1 MLVQQISR
9 FGSATVHPFKLAFL
23 GLFCLAAGCGDAA
36 SGGGASGSGSRP
48 SGAEVGYLVGGAFG
62 IQFETSTV
70 SGVVDEHG
78 AFLYEPGQIVRF
90 RLGDVLLGEAEG
102 ANLLSPFDLAGIEPI
117 TNGLKGVEDA
127 GRAFNHLTALV
138 VLFQTFDY
146 DGDPMN
152 GSEITADVA
161 ALFEGVELR
170 LEKRPSWFR
179 ADRGFREALNRA
191 NSEFLLADHRAPR
204 GHASA
209 LNRLYEELGLQTGY
223 YATSVYERDDGN
235 DRTIDRRSEVEFDP
249 DGFPTRV
256 LSASTVDGDHETVT
270 DFTSW
275 GALESIAVDVGAD
288 GSIESRSTFAFDRDG
303 NRTREESDSDGDGR
317 LDSVVEY
324 VHDELGRV
332 LIRRD
337 DHDADGI
344 SDSTTRWSYND
355 AEGSSTNRDDD
366 DGDGLIDRITVW
378 YYTAHQRVARL
389 ERDHDADGSIDS
401 VTRYQYDDRGN
412 QIQYWYD
419 DNGDGVVDSAR
430 RWEYDGD
437 GRLLRYEEDNDG
449 DGIPLHVETTRYD
462 AQGRKISVEKD
473 EDADG
478 TIDEIATYEYY
489 EGEMLPSG
497 ARATKELRDNDN
509 DGVADSE
516 VISIYDQ
523 NDFLIVE
530 THDHDADSVTDQV
543 IRRSPVMVGWG
554 YFFYQ

>member
-1 MLVQQISR
+1 MDKFTKNQLSALVL
-9 FGSATVHPFKLAFL
+9 LAILSF
-23 GLFCLAAGCGDAA
+23 AAGCGDAA
-36 SGGGASGSGSRP
+36 SGGGPSGSGSRP
-48 SGAEVGYLVGGAFG
+48 SGAEVGYLIGGASG

-70 SGVVDEHG
+70 SGVTDEYG

-161 ALFEGVELR
+161 ALFEGVELG
-170 LEKRPSWFR
+170 LEKSPSRFR
-179 ADRGFREALNRA
+179 TDRGFREALNSA

-204 GHASA
+204 GYASA

-223 YATSVYERDDGN
+223 YAASVYERDDGN
-235 DRTIDRRSEVEFDP
+235 DGTIDRRSEVEFDAN
-249 DGFPTRV
+249 GFPTRV
-256 LSASTVDGDHETVT
+256 LSASSADGDHETESE
-270 DFTSW
+270 FTSW
-275 GALESIAVDVGAD
+275 AALESIAVDVGAD
-288 GSIESRSTFAFDRDG
+288 GVVDSRTTVAFDRDG
-303 NRTREESDSDGDGR
+303 NITREESDSDGDGR
-317 LDSVVEY
+317 ADRLVEY
-324 VHDELGRV
+324 VHDEYGRV

-337 DHDADGI
+337 DRDADGV
-344 SDSTTRWSYND
+344 SDSITRWSYND

-366 DGDGLIDRITVW
+366 DGDGVIDRITVW
-378 YYTAHQRVARL
+378 YYTAHQQVARL

-412 QIQYWYD
+412 QIEYWYD
-419 DNGDGVVDSAR
+419 DNGDGVVDSVI

-449 DGIPLHVETTRYD
+449 DGTPLHVEMTRYD
-462 AQGRKISVEKD
+462 ELYVGKIFRTRGHV
-473 EDADG
+473 
-478 TIDEIATYEYY
+478 Y
-489 EGEMLPSG
+489 
-497 ARATKELRDNDN
+497 
-509 DGVADSE
+509 
-516 VISIYDQ
+516 
-523 NDFLIVE
+523 
-530 THDHDADSVTDQV
+530 
-543 IRRSPVMVGWG
+543 
-554 YFFYQ
+554 